1 MSNFIERRIIHLTSC
16 KYVCSKKCVPGC
28 LLEFECTTYWK
39 FECKQGVWFSCLCPW
54 LVTVFCP
61 RTCKKMLFLLIYVGW
76 GGGGLGLN
84 DYAYK
89 KWLDNKP
96 QIWRFIKEN
105 AANQSHVF
113 NYLVL

>member
-1 MSNFIERRIIHLTSC
+1 MSVVRNLSLDVYLSLNVQHIRSLNVSNVFGFH
-16 KYVCSKKCVPGC
+16 VCVHGWSP
-28 LLEFECTTYWK
+28 F
-39 FECKQGVWFSCLCPW
+39 
-54 LVTVFCP
+54 FCP
-61 RTCKKMLFLLIYVGW
+61 HTWKEMLFLLRYVGW

-84 DYAYK
+84 DYVYK
-89 KWLDNKP
+89 KWLDNTP